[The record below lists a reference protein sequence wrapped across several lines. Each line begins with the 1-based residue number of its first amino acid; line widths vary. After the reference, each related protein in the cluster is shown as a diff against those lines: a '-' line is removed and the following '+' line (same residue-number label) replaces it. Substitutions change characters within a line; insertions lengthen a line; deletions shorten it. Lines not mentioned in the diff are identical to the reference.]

1 MNSPQFLNISKKAH
15 SLLHSKYLITPTQIN
30 SNVISNIIYNEKLH
44 IVSEFKEWL
53 IYDDQNEFLKRFYN
67 NKESVGKL
75 TNLFEFYEANSKI
88 FPNYCILPE
97 SKYLFKN
104 IKKKQK
110 MLDNIEGNGKEQNNS
125 SNTEKNKKS
134 CHSNNTVNIF
144 TSNIMHSLLT
154 NSKSSSTDNSES
166 FQKIIKI
173 MMENGVDDINIPS
186 NESKINNT
194 SKHTKKF
201 IKEISHNIKI
211 DIKKGEI
218 SKQNVNK
225 VNNNSSKNSNNKN
238 KMIFSTNIGKNKYI
252 HKINIANIER
262 NKVNTNKNKLSN
274 TNNKSKSTSKTKA
287 TLTERTNVKQ
297 GTKPASQHNNII
309 KSTNLIVS
317 SSIDVNKIKTK
328 EAKSMPKLSYKE
340 RLNSLNKLSN
350 FSNNT
355 IANKRIVSPQSNCV
369 HYKNNNGN
377 VSTKIKTIAKANISK
392 QQQKKPL
399 SNNNGKAKNSSNQNN
414 NNNIKTKVVGYNSTL
429 FKDRKIPSLHISFSK
444 NFTSVNSNNTK
455 SKSKSKSKSPNS
467 NSTSLN
473 KKGNN
478 NVNVQ
483 NSCLIK
489 QNNLRTLIHKD
500 IIASTEDGRHTE
512 RIKQTT
518 KDKNINSI
526 KSSLNTKQNNIISG
540 NGKNSKNNSN
550 NNIYLISQ
558 NNNSSNL
565 NNNLHKKIT
574 SVASS
579 YDYSKIHPKTAR
591 GNSNNNNYGNNKK
604 GVPKES
610 KMVVHRII
618 KSNYYHHNKN
628 AMVDNN
634 TGNKQRVLSAS
645 TNKNDNKNSG
655 INTNNNHKLLTS
667 RGNSNTKAST
677 MRNGIGTTANNKK
690 QIVKKIKNFNEA
702 IKTVGKNTS
711 ISSPYIKSS
720 NNKKN

>member
-1 MNSPQFLNISKKAH
+1 MNSPQYLNMCKKAH

-67 NKESVGKL
+67 NNESVGKL
-75 TNLFEFYEANSKI
+75 INLFEFYEANSKI

-110 MLDNIEGNGKEQNNS
+110 MLDNIEGNGKEQNNT
-125 SNTEKNKKS
+125 SNTDKDNKS

-173 MMENGVDDINIPS
+173 MMESGVDDINIPI
-186 NESKINNT
+186 NEIKINNT
-194 SKHTKKF
+194 TKHTKKF

-211 DIKKGEI
+211 DIKKGEN
-218 SKQNVNK
+218 SSNKQNVNK
-225 VNNNSSKNSNNKN
+225 VNNNSKNTNNKN

-262 NKVNTNKNKLSN
+262 NKVSTNKNKLSN
-274 TNNKSKSTSKTKA
+274 TNNKSKSTSKTKT
-287 TLTERTNVKQ
+287 TLTERNNVKQ

-317 SSIDVNKIKTK
+317 SSIDVSKIKTK

-350 FSNNT
+350 SSNNT
-355 IANKRIVSPQSNCV
+355 NANKRIVSPQSNGV
-369 HYKNNNGN
+369 HYKNNNVN
-377 VSTKIKTIAKANISK
+377 ASTKIKTIAKANITK

-399 SNNNGKAKNSSNQNN
+399 SNNGKAKNSNNIN

-444 NFTSVNSNNTK
+444 NFTSINNNNTK

-478 NVNVQ
+478 NVNVK

-526 KSSLNTKQNNIISG
+526 KSSLNTKQNIISG
-540 NGKNSKNNSN
+540 NAKNSKNNS
-550 NNIYLISQ
+550 NIYLISQ
-558 NNNSSNL
+558 NNNSNL

-579 YDYSKIHPKTAR
+579 YDYNKIHPKTAR
-591 GNSNNNNYGNNKK
+591 GSSNNNNCGNNGNNKK

-618 KSNYYHHNKN
+618 KSNHYHHNNKN
-628 AMVDNN
+628 AMIDNN

-655 INTNNNHKLLTS
+655 NNTNNNHKLLTS
-667 RGNSNTKAST
+667 RGNSNTKANT
-677 MRNGIGTTANNKK
+677 VRNNIGTTANNKK

-702 IKTVGKNTS
+702 IKTVGKSTS